1 MRAGGLRG
9 RRERRQGRGALR
21 SRLQRDPGLR
31 SCPRCDTAIHM
42 RRATRDARGSE
53 RTAQCAQTLCMQQ
66 KAQDTMFSD
75 QAGNTPRT
83 RSFYCNVRQ
92 AAITFESKELS

>member
-1 MRAGGLRG
+1 
-9 RRERRQGRGALR
+9 
-21 SRLQRDPGLR
+21 
-31 SCPRCDTAIHM
+31 M
-42 RRATRDARGSE
+42 RRAFL
-53 RTAQCAQTLCMQQ
+53 QTLCMQQ
-66 KAQDTMFSD
+66 KAQDTIFSD